1 MSETEAYEFRAPLSI
16 VIDFKSPNAYL
27 ALRPSF
33 ELVDSLGIDVEWIPF
48 AAEPIKPYAPV
59 AADAPRG
66 ARHRWIRAQYWAK
79 DLERYAERQGLTLKE
94 IHRAPDV
101 LLPGMGLQ
109 WLKQNAPDRIH
120 SYLTQCFQGW
130 WSGTLEIESE
140 DAVAALIESTEFVAS
155 GATTCSEFEST
166 ICDVIQHCCP
176 FRDSD
181 RMFFPSGKTCNG
193 RTHVYVVGLGC
204 HQGPSKPL
212 R

>member
-1 MSETEAYEFRAPLSI
+1 VSETEAYEFRAPLSI

-140 DAVAALIESTEFVAS
+140 DAVAALIESTEFVDYCRGQGRLEWEILQGQLLAA
-155 GATTCSEFEST
+155 GIFE
-166 ICDVIQHCCP
+166 V
-176 FRDSD
+176 
-181 RMFFPSGKTCNG
+181 PS
-193 RTHVYVVGLGC
+193 YVVGNELYLGRQ
-204 HQGPSKPL
+204 HLPMVRKLLQSPGL
-212 R
+212 ER

>member
-140 DAVAALIESTEFVAS
+140 DAVAALIESTEFVDYCRGQGRLEWEILQGQLLAA
-155 GATTCSEFEST
+155 GIFE
-166 ICDVIQHCCP
+166 V
-176 FRDSD
+176 
-181 RMFFPSGKTCNG
+181 PS
-193 RTHVYVVGLGC
+193 YVVGNELYLGRQ
-204 HQGPSKPL
+204 HLPMVRKLLQSPGL
-212 R
+212 ER

>member
-48 AAEPIKPYAPV
+48 AAEPIKPYATV

-66 ARHRWIRAQYWAK
+66 AHHRWIRAQYWAK

-109 WLKQNAPDRIH
+109 WLKQNAPDRIR

-140 DAVAALIESTEFVAS
+140 DAVAALIESTEFVDYCRGQGRLEWEILQGQLLAA
-155 GATTCSEFEST
+155 GIFE
-166 ICDVIQHCCP
+166 V
-176 FRDSD
+176 
-181 RMFFPSGKTCNG
+181 PS
-193 RTHVYVVGLGC
+193 YVVGNELYLGRQ
-204 HQGPSKPL
+204 HLPMVRKLLQSPGL
-212 R
+212 ER

>member
-1 MSETEAYEFRAPLSI
+1 MSETEAYAFRAPLSI

-94 IHRAPDV
+94 IHRDPDV
-101 LLPGMGLQ
+101 SLPGMGLQ
-109 WLKQNAPDRIH
+109 WLKRNAPDHIR
-120 SYLTQCFQGW
+120 SYLKQCFQGW

-140 DAVAALIESTEFVAS
+140 DAVAALIESTEFVDYCRGQGRLEWEILQGQLLAA
-155 GATTCSEFEST
+155 GIFE
-166 ICDVIQHCCP
+166 V
-176 FRDSD
+176 
-181 RMFFPSGKTCNG
+181 PS
-193 RTHVYVVGLGC
+193 YVVGNELYLGRQ
-204 HQGPSKPL
+204 HLPMVRKLLQSPGPE

>member
-109 WLKQNAPDRIH
+109 WLKQNAPDRIR

-140 DAVAALIESTEFVAS
+140 DAVAALIESTEFVDYCRGQGRLEWEILQGQLLAA
-155 GATTCSEFEST
+155 GIFE
-166 ICDVIQHCCP
+166 V
-176 FRDSD
+176 
-181 RMFFPSGKTCNG
+181 PS
-193 RTHVYVVGLGC
+193 YVVGNELYLGRQ
-204 HQGPSKPL
+204 HLPMVRKLLQSPGL
-212 R
+212 ER